1 MQTSAQELAAPA
13 ADVTRQDQ
21 GEDRHAASDPAC
33 MEPIF
38 ARLERFDDLRS
49 VKPNVSSGESRS
61 GEALL
66 WYGASASALATGYV
80 ASAYAASLWGRDRT
94 WVADRHVRFHPGAS
108 STAQK
113 SSANEGRRG
122 RVVGGILGNLER
134 VWSNLLRLGP
144 RRLAALGLAGI
155 TVFAATGLSG
165 YYLSRPAQEVLY
177 AGLDRQDVSRIGAAL
192 NEAGIGFDVSA
203 DGATVFVRYGQSGP
217 ARMLLAEKGL
227 PNGATGGY
235 ELFDKLGSLGLTSF
249 MQEVTRVRA
258 IEGELART
266 IQLIRGVKAA
276 RVHIVMPDE
285 GSFRRA
291 RQPPSA
297 SVILRTDSPSDNG
310 VAAAIRHLVSA
321 AVPGMKTDQVTVIGS
336 DGTLLATQDDQA
348 DAAPGRTRSL
358 EKSLSHEI
366 QDNIRKTLSSYLSLK
381 NFQVSV
387 AARLNTDKRQV
398 NETIYNPES
407 RVERS
412 IRVIKENQSA
422 QNATQ
427 AAATSVERN
436 LPQDSS
442 RNANGKQSNEENQKR
457 EEITNF
463 EVSSKTITTV
473 SAGYAIETLSVAVW

>member
-1 MQTSAQELAAPA
+1 
-13 ADVTRQDQ
+13 
-21 GEDRHAASDPAC
+21 

-80 ASAYAASLWGRDRT
+80 ASAYAASLWGRDRA

-276 RVHIVMPDE
+276 RSISSCLTK
-285 GSFRRA
+285 GRS
-291 RQPPSA
+291 
-297 SVILRTDSPSDNG
+297 
-310 VAAAIRHLVSA
+310 
-321 AVPGMKTDQVTVIGS
+321 
-336 DGTLLATQDDQA
+336 
-348 DAAPGRTRSL
+348 AAPGSRPRLRSSCARTRPATTASRRP
-358 EKSLSHEI
+358 SAISC
-366 QDNIRKTLSSYLSLK
+366 R
-381 NFQVSV
+381 
-387 AARLNTDKRQV
+387 RQC
-398 NETIYNPES
+398 P
-407 RVERS
+407 
-412 IRVIKENQSA
+412 A
-422 QNATQ
+422 
-427 AAATSVERN
+427 
-436 LPQDSS
+436 
-442 RNANGKQSNEENQKR
+442 
-457 EEITNF
+457 
-463 EVSSKTITTV
+463 
-473 SAGYAIETLSVAVW
+473 